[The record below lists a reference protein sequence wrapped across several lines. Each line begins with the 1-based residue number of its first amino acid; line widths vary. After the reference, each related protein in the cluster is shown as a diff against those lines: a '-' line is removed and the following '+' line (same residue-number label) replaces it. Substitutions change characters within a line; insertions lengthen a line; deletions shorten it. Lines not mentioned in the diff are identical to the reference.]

1 MTMSSG
7 PSRNELQQLLGDM
20 VTVERHMERLLER
33 QLLEVAA
40 NRNVAEAVGR
50 FHQMV
55 RSQREALEQR
65 LESIEGK
72 ESSFPTRI
80 APAPYAVAQEAH
92 HEGSAQAVSRA
103 LHTLYTA
110 FNHAA
115 LGYTMLHAVATRF
128 FDSQAEGNTADL
140 AEAHLRGYAA
150 AAQEINQTISD
161 AVVWEQSQR
170 GQECQCLC
178 PSCHLG
184 ICLCAP
190 HGTSTVNQA
199 WRDTSPP
206 VPSGGIWV
214 RPPRGGSAAARAGLR
229 EGDRIV
235 AVDDQQIAS
244 DVDTQSMQSAIR
256 KHQSGEEIRLRV
268 RRAADELL
276 EITVAR
282 P

>member
-1 MTMSSG
+1 MGSG
-7 PSRNELQQLLGDM
+7 ASRNELQQLLGDM
-20 VTVERHMERLLER
+20 VTVERQMERLLER
-33 QLLEVAA
+33 QLHEVAA
-40 NRNVAEAVGR
+40 HPKVAEAVGR

-55 RSQREALEQR
+55 RSQRGALEAR

-72 ESSFPTRI
+72 ESSSLTRI
-80 APAPYAVAQEAH
+80 APAPYPAAAEVQ

-115 LGYTMLHAVATRF
+115 LGYTMLHAVAHRF

-150 AAQEINQTISD
+150 AAQEINQTVSD
-161 AVVWEQSQR
+161 AVVWELSQR
-170 GQECQCLC
+170 GQECRCLC
-178 PSCHLG
+178 PSCDLG

-190 HGTSTVNQA
+190 HGTNTVNQV
-199 WRDTSPP
+199 WRETSPR
-206 VPSGGIWV
+206 VASGGIWL
-214 RPPRGGSAAARAGLR
+214 RPPRGESAAARAGLR

-235 AVDDQQIAS
+235 EVDDQQIAS
-244 DVDTQSMQSAIR
+244 DVDTQSMQTAIR
-256 KHQSGEEIRLRV
+256 KHQSGEEVRLRV
-268 RRAADELL
+268 RRAADEVI
-276 EITVAR
+276 EVTVAR

>member
-7 PSRNELQQLLGDM
+7 PSRNELQQLMGDM

-33 QLLEVAA
+33 QLPEVAA

-80 APAPYAVAQEAH
+80 APAPYAVAQEVY
-92 HEGSAQAVSRA
+92 HEGSAQAVSTA

-140 AEAHLRGYAA
+140 ARHICAAMLRLPRRSTKQSPMRWSGSRASEVKSASAYVPRAIWAYA
-150 AAQEINQTISD
+150 
-161 AVVWEQSQR
+161 
-170 GQECQCLC
+170 C
-178 PSCHLG
+178 
-184 ICLCAP
+184 
-190 HGTSTVNQA
+190 
-199 WRDTSPP
+199 
-206 VPSGGIWV
+206 V
-214 RPPRGGSAAARAGLR
+214 RPTAPA
-229 EGDRIV
+229 
-235 AVDDQQIAS
+235 
-244 DVDTQSMQSAIR
+244 
-256 KHQSGEEIRLRV
+256 
-268 RRAADELL
+268 
-276 EITVAR
+276 

>member
-1 MTMSSG
+1 MGSG
-7 PSRNELQQLLGDM
+7 ASRNELQQLLGDM
-20 VTVERHMERLLER
+20 VTVERQMERLLER
-33 QLLEVAA
+33 QLHEVAA
-40 NRNVAEAVGR
+40 HPKVAEAVGR

-55 RSQREALEQR
+55 RSQRQPLEAR

-72 ESSFPTRI
+72 ESSSLTRI
-80 APAPYAVAQEAH
+80 APAPYSAAAEVH

-115 LGYTMLHAVATRF
+115 LGYTMLHAVAHRF

-150 AAQEINQTISD
+150 AAQEINQTVSD
-161 AVVWEQSQR
+161 AVVWELSQR

-178 PSCHLG
+178 PSCDLG

-190 HGTSTVNQA
+190 HGTNTVNQV
-199 WRDTSPP
+199 WRETSPR
-206 VPSGGIWV
+206 VASGGIWV
-214 RPPRGGSAAARAGLR
+214 RPPRGESAAARAGLR

-235 AVDDQQIAS
+235 AVDDEQIAS
-244 DVDTQSMQSAIR
+244 DVDTQSMQTAIR
-256 KHQSGEEIRLRV
+256 KHQSGEEVRLRV
-268 RRAADELL
+268 RRATDEVL